1 MSEIFQGKWRVK
13 VTGKNAGFEHRFRI
27 AGANNGNGTYSG
39 IVGTE
44 AIIDGE
50 SWTITMEWNNGS
62 GSGWQESAV
71 LRSIGSVSPL
81 VLVNILRVDDNFP
94 DQRDNDFDDLIIT
107 CTDLDPIFEIVQ
119 RPFALDRGTLTML
132 PDGIFEVS
140 QGIQYMGVR
149 VRNSWDFDW
158 DHFTGVMIGIA
169 NSSRSALLSQG
180 IKLIDTWTTQE
191 QQALQQEITN
201 GFAKIPA
208 LKKGAER
215 TVYFKLDVRNASPSK
230 PVIDFVAQRD
240 VWDPSYDTLSRR
252 VLRQVFI
259 SRSTYDPLTRELVA
273 EIPEGTVFMRL
284 NKIIVDKEEMEK
296 AMVDALLKP
305 CKRDPPRPG
314 SKPDTRTNKFDKN
327 RQREELKDFIEGL
340 LSGKRIDPCKLRELL
355 DTCCSKDIGGGNG
368 NSDDGGNP
376 GDGGL
381 GDGPGGDNWCRFKPF
396 HWIPSEFEYRIVPN
410 PAYVGQFGPL
420 AFEDPWWKVILIIL
434 AALLAAASLI
444 YDYIKA
450 GEDSNFV
457 IGKITAKSS
466 RTSSNVDAAIAL
478 LNGSRGNDLNVLE
491 AQGDDRNNGLPI
503 NGVTGG
509 IISIDRSDNG
519 DRGIENPVI
528 GNVVFKSGA
537 RSATTRGTISS
548 ISLNIPV
555 EGISYTNQVFIV
567 PLSAPVNQPLSQ
579 GGDSGSLWVD
589 LTSRRPVALNFA
601 GPAND
606 DGTNAIANPIRDVVD
621 LFDIHFNA

>member
-13 VTGKNAGFEHRFRI
+13 VTAKNAGFEHRFRI
-27 AGANNGNGTYSG
+27 TGANNGNGTYTG
-39 IVGTE
+39 IVGSE
-44 AIIDGE
+44 AVIDGE

-71 LRSIGSVSPL
+71 LRSTGSISPI
-81 VLVNILRVDDNFP
+81 VIINILRADDNFP
-94 DQRDNDFDDLIIT
+94 DQRDNDFDDLVIT
-107 CTDLDPIFEIVQ
+107 CTDLDPIFEVVQ
-119 RPFALDRGTLTML
+119 RPFALDRGTLTMF

-149 VRNSWDFDW
+149 VRNTWDFDW
-158 DHFTGVMIGIA
+158 DAFTGVMIGIA
-169 NSSRSALLSQG
+169 NSSRAALLSQG
-180 IKLIDTWTTQE
+180 IKVIDSWTTQE
-191 QQALQQEITN
+191 QQALQQEVAN

-208 LKKGAER
+208 LKKGAEHI
-215 TVYFKLDVRNASPSK
+215 VYFKMDVRNAGPSK
-230 PVIDFVAQRD
+230 PVIDFVAQRSA
-240 VWDPSYDTLSRR
+240 WDSAYDTLSRR
-252 VLRQVFI
+252 VSRQIFI

-284 NKIIVDKEEMEK
+284 NSIIVDKAAMEK
-296 AMVDALLKP
+296 AMLDALRKP
-305 CKRDPPRPG
+305 CKHDPPRPG
-314 SKPDTRTNKFDKN
+314 SKLGTPNNEYDKN
-327 RQREELKDFIEGL
+327 RQREELKDFMEGL
-340 LSGKRIDPCKLRELL
+340 LSGKRIDPCKLRALL
-355 DTCCSKDIGGGNG
+355 ETCCEKGDGDGSGD
-368 NSDDGGNP
+368 SGGNP
-376 GDGGL
+376 GEGGM
-381 GDGPGGDNWCRFKPF
+381 GDGPGSDNWCRFKPF
-396 HWIPSEFEYRIVPN
+396 HWIPVEFEYRIVPN

-420 AFEDPWWKVILIIL
+420 AFEDPWWKVVLIIL
-434 AALLAAASLI
+434 AALLAAASLV

-457 IGKITAKSS
+457 IGKITAKSA
-466 RTSSNVDAAIAL
+466 RTTSNVDAAIAL

-503 NGVTGG
+503 NGATGG
-509 IISIDRSDNG
+509 TISIARSDNG
-519 DRGIENPVI
+519 DRGIEDPVA

-548 ISLNIPV
+548 ISLNTSV
-555 EGISYTNQVFIV
+555 EGINYTNQVLIV
-567 PLSAPVNQPLSQ
+567 PLATPNNQPLSQ

-606 DGTNAIANPIRDVVD
+606 DGTNAIANPIRDVVN
-621 LFDIHFNA
+621 LFDIHFNV

>member
-1 MSEIFQGKWRVK
+1 
-13 VTGKNAGFEHRFRI
+13 
-27 AGANNGNGTYSG
+27 
-39 IVGTE
+39 
-44 AIIDGE
+44 
-50 SWTITMEWNNGS
+50 
-62 GSGWQESAV
+62 
-71 LRSIGSVSPL
+71 
-81 VLVNILRVDDNFP
+81 
-94 DQRDNDFDDLIIT
+94 
-107 CTDLDPIFEIVQ
+107 
-119 RPFALDRGTLTML
+119 ML